1 MTANDAFKNCLL
13 KSLLYLRLNTPR
25 DIPSRGVL
33 RLGSKYHYKGRTQK
47 QAIEDYNNLV
57 RTNSN
62 FERTPSKRMS
72 RRKIASPTND
82 NHHGNKN
89 NHNDRSFYLNNSND
103 NSNTTPVKQSYTND
117 NLDFVSP

>member
-1 MTANDAFKNCLL
+1 MISL
-13 KSLLYLRLNTPR
+13 KFVILSLDVYLRLNTPR

-103 NSNTTPVKQSYTND
+103 NSNSYSTPVKQSFDND
-117 NLDFVSP
+117 NLEFVSP

>member
-1 MTANDAFKNCLL
+1 MISL
-13 KSLLYLRLNTPR
+13 KCVILSLDVYLRLNTPR

-103 NSNTTPVKQSYTND
+103 NSNSNSTPVKQSFDND
-117 NLDFVSP
+117 NLEFVSP